1 MRLYSIHTAL
11 VALFLTVVG
20 IQLLMPPIAGSSVE
34 ASVEIKPETF
44 NLRERGVITA
54 FIALPD
60 PYNVSDIDVDTIK
73 LHVKDAGD
81 YVTPIRSVMA
91 NGKLVVKFDAS
102 NVADHILT
110 TLVHMQIIPP
120 QTKQP
125 IDLVIEGMVNE
136 ETFEGS
142 ARIQVILP

>member
-1 MRLYSIHTAL
+1 MRLYSTRVVLAI
-11 VALFLTVVG
+11 LFLTVVG
-20 IQLLMPPIAGSSVE
+20 IQLLMHPIAGSAIE
-34 ASVEIKPETF
+34 ASVEIKPESL
-44 NLRERGVITA
+44 NLEERGLITA

-81 YVTPIRSVMA
+81 YVTPIKCIIADGMLIA
-91 NGKLVVKFDAS
+91 KFDAA

-110 TLVHMQIIPP
+110 NLVHMQIIPP
-120 QTKQP
+120 QTKHP

-136 ETFEGS
+136 KAFEGS
-142 ARIQVILP
+142 ARIWVILP